1 MDQNIKDQMDQI
13 TAQLDARIEKA
24 MGQAKDSA
32 TGEADVALKNEIAAL
47 ELKFNGINER
57 IDASE
62 VSMKKNFSASE
73 PKSFK
78 YALAKALSDG
88 AVEGMVKG
96 KDRSASFEVKADMT
110 VAANFTGEVIPADRV
125 AGYKFDPTR
134 PVHVRQLIPL
144 GSTTSDV
151 VRFVKES
158 AYTNAAAPKAQG
170 ASAAQSE
177 FDMTAADANVRSIET
192 YFRISK
198 EMLADT
204 PQLTSY
210 LSARA
215 PQKLLEVEDTQ
226 ILSGSGTGVNLS
238 GIITDATAFAA
249 GGFATAVPS
258 PNQFDVLVVA
268 INQLA
273 LANYTAD
280 YIMLNPTDFHK
291 ILLLKSTTSEYLA
304 KQVYTG
310 LAPNFMGI
318 PVVINTAIPTGDY
331 LVGNFAMGTQLWV
344 RENIS
349 VEFFR
354 EDSDNVTKGF
364 VTVLVSE
371 RVALTNYLPKG
382 FVTGDFATDIT
393 AITPA

>member
-1 MDQNIKDQMDQI
+1 
-13 TAQLDARIEKA
+13 
-24 MGQAKDSA
+24 
-32 TGEADVALKNEIAAL
+32 
-47 ELKFNGINER
+47 
-57 IDASE
+57 
-62 VSMKKNFSASE
+62 
-73 PKSFK
+73 
-78 YALAKALSDG
+78 
-88 AVEGMVKG
+88 
-96 KDRSASFEVKADMT
+96 
-110 VAANFTGEVIPADRV
+110 V

-158 AYTNAAAPKAQG
+158 AFTNAAAPKAQG
-170 ASAAQSE
+170 AAAAQSE

-238 GIITDATAFAA
+238 GIIQMQRHLLRVVLQLRFQHLINLM
-249 GGFATAVPS
+249 F
-258 PNQFDVLVVA
+258 LVVA

-280 YIMLNPTDFHK
+280 
-291 ILLLKSTTSEYLA
+291 
-304 KQVYTG
+304 
-310 LAPNFMGI
+310 
-318 PVVINTAIPTGDY
+318 
-331 LVGNFAMGTQLWV
+331 
-344 RENIS
+344 
-349 VEFFR
+349 
-354 EDSDNVTKGF
+354 
-364 VTVLVSE
+364 
-371 RVALTNYLPKG
+371 
-382 FVTGDFATDIT
+382 
-393 AITPA
+393 